1 MAQAG
6 LRIFALGGQ
15 AAPQVPLRLVVFQNF
30 LNLPRHHL
38 VQQRQ
43 TFCDVFMYRTFANPK
58 HPSRLPNC

>member
-30 LNLPRHHL
+30 LNLPCHHF

-43 TFCDVFMYRTFANPK
+43 TLCDVFMYGCNYLERYPAV
-58 HPSRLPNC
+58 LY